1 MLFFLKLNNPH
12 CGKMLTVT
20 SVHTCDDKKFE
31 NNTATKHRQIE
42 EPVPGKAFI
51 VMCRLVALLLALA
64 VSTPVLL
71 ADDGDHD
78 RFVDPIVGSWIVH
91 VTIDTIEIIIPP
103 PNPPPVLPIKFDNV
117 AALTADGITA
127 DFSPPS
133 TTLYGPWE
141 KVGPRI
147 YRQKIVTVN
156 EGGGNTTA
164 FTGPLVLNQQGD
176 QISGPMRTIV
186 TDKNGQVTLEYS
198 GTLLFNRITFT
209 STP

>member
-1 MLFFLKLNNPH
+1 MTRNFTPYPPRDGTESHSLKFNSDQPFTPGEKLCLLSSLPDRC
-12 CGKMLTVT
+12 CGKTL
-20 SVHTCDDKKFE
+20 
-31 NNTATKHRQIE
+31 I
-42 EPVPGKAFI
+42 
-51 VMCRLVALLLALA
+51 RLSALLLALA
-64 VSTPVLL
+64 VSTSVLL

-91 VTIDTIEIIIPP
+91 VTIDTIEIMIPP
-103 PNPPPVLPIKFDNV
+103 ENPPPVLPIKFDNV

-127 DFSPPS
+127 DFGPPS
-133 TTLYGPWE
+133 TIIGPWE
-141 KVGPRI
+141 KVAPRT

-156 EGGGNTTA
+156 EDHSITTA
-164 FTGPLVLNQQGD
+164 FTGPLILNQQGD

-186 TDKNGQVTLEYS
+186 TDTSGQVTLEFS

>member
-1 MLFFLKLNNPH
+1 MRPQDSATFFPIL
-12 CGKMLTVT
+12 
-20 SVHTCDDKKFE
+20 
-31 NNTATKHRQIE
+31 
-42 EPVPGKAFI
+42 
-51 VMCRLVALLLALA
+51 CRILALLLALA

-71 ADDGDHD
+71 ADDRDHD

-91 VTIDTIEIIIPP
+91 VTIDTIEIIIPA
-103 PNPPPVLPIKFDNV
+103 PNPPPKLPIKFDNV

-127 DFSPPS
+127 DFGPPS

-141 KVGPRI
+141 KVGHRI

-156 EGGGNTTA
+156 ADGGNTTA

-198 GTLLFNRITFT
+198 GTLLFNRITFS

>member
-1 MLFFLKLNNPH
+1 MHCFFNLYYPFMGNSLAVKSTQTTQRMRVQ
-12 CGKMLTVT
+12 GVT
-20 SVHTCDDKKFE
+20 FFS
-31 NNTATKHRQIE
+31 IL
-42 EPVPGKAFI
+42 
-51 VMCRLVALLLALA
+51 CRLLALLLALA

-71 ADDGDHD
+71 ADDEDHDRDHD

-91 VTIDTIEIIIPP
+91 VTIDTIEIIIPA

-127 DFSPPS
+127 DFGPPS

-198 GTLLFNRITFT
+198 GTLLFNRITFA